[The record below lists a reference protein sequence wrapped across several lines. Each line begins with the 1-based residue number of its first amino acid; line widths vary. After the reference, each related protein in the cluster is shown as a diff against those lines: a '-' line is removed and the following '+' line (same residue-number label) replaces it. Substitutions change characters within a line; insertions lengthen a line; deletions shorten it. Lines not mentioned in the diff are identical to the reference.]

1 MNEPLVRDCLRM
13 YRERENYY
21 RTEWRKRSK
30 DGLKATDFLIM
41 ADAYSNA
48 AIMLEYALQDNAEI
62 LQQYDYF
69 GEDN

>member
-1 MNEPLVRDCLRM
+1 MDEQLVRDCLQM

-21 RTEWRKRSK
+21 RAEWCKRSK
-30 DGLKATDFLIM
+30 DGLKVTDFLVM

-48 AIMLEYALQDNAEI
+48 AMMLEYALQGNAEV
-62 LQQYDYF
+62 LRQYDYF